1 MRSPNTKPR
10 VYLGLKVN
18 EHDNVEM
25 QQMEQVRDIVE
36 LVYKNNVP
44 RNGFFVESGSNN
56 AIDSVSLEF
65 EVRYNWTGVLI
76 EADIWLFQ
84 KGLTVNRKAFQ
95 IHTCLAVEKNPH
107 FAMFDMLS
115 AVR

>member
-36 LVYKNNVP
+36 LGILYQCTP
-44 RNGFFVESGSNN
+44 
-56 AIDSVSLEF
+56 
-65 EVRYNWTGVLI
+65 
-76 EADIWLFQ
+76 
-84 KGLTVNRKAFQ
+84 TV
-95 IHTCLAVEKNPH
+95 H
-107 FAMFDMLS
+107 
-115 AVR
+115 